1 MKIWAALSDAFRG
14 WLNIVRGEGGWQQH
28 FSLTF
33 AGLATALVIFV
44 FFALL
49 SIAVAAIGINTPTLA
64 GFAAGLVVQ
73 CLSILA
79 LFIGATATRRAVPTA
94 QPLLA
99 LMVPG
104 LYALIA
110 YLILGTILSVF
121 GGFALLVLWLGL
133 GYLFYRLA
141 RMAALWSIGVSVAF
155 AVLTMALLV
164 GMPMTLYMLTGPV
177 AAPAL

>member
-1 MKIWAALSDAFRG
+1 MKIWGALSAAFTGWMKILRGDAS
-14 WLNIVRGEGGWQQH
+14 WQQH
-28 FSLTF
+28 FAITP

-44 FFALL
+44 FFALV
-49 SIAVAAIGINTPTLA
+49 SIAIAAIGINAPTLP
-64 GFAAGLVVQ
+64 GLAAGLVVQ

-79 LFIGATATRRAVPTA
+79 LLIGALVTRRAVPVE

-99 LMVPG
+99 LLVPG
-104 LYALIA
+104 LYGLVC
-110 YLILGTILSVF
+110 YLVLGTVFSMF
-121 GGFALLVLWLGL
+121 GGAVLLVLWLGL

-141 RMAALWSIGVSVAF
+141 RMAAQWSLEVSIAF